1 MAAPASRNNGQ
12 LWRVSFIEVDNF
24 VYVDG
29 QTRDCNCNTL
39 QHTDNKY
46 RPIDEEV
53 SIYLRISLVVFGVE
67 MGMNNQCFL
76 FGL

>member
-29 QTRDCNCNTL
+29 QTWDCNCNTL
-39 QHTDNKY
+39 QGTDNKY

-53 SIYLRISLVVFGVE
+53 SIYLRISLVYLELKWG
-67 MGMNNQCFL
+67 
-76 FGL
+76 